1 MDTLGDRLLEVM
13 RELRIESPRELAKF
27 CNVSEG
33 LVSQWF
39 SGQTKLGPKPLLA
52 FSKTQFSIEW
62 ISTGKLPKYSPRPD
76 MEIDKLNGSN
86 TEPADTLTPRQ
97 QALLGLF
104 EGLTDS
110 QQDALIRELQE
121 KKQQNDELLT
131 ELLKRKAR

>member
-1 MDTLGDRLLEVM
+1 MSTTLGERLHEVM
-13 RELRIESPRELAKF
+13 QELGIESPRELAKF
-27 CNVSEG
+27 CGVTEG

-52 FSKTQFSIEW
+52 FSRTQFNLEW
-62 ISTGKLPKYSPRPD
+62 LLEGKLPKYSLKKNS
-76 MEIDKLNGSN
+76 IDIDA
-86 TEPADTLTPRQ
+86 EPADEITPRQ
-97 QALLGLF
+97 KVLLGLF

-131 ELLKRKAR
+131 ELLKRKAK